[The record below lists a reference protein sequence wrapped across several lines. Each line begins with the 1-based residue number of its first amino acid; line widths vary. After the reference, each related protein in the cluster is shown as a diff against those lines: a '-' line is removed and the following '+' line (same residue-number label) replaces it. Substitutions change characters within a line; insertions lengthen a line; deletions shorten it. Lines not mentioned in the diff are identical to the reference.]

1 MFNSTVNKRIIMEQT
16 TNNILMIRPSNF
28 NYNVQTAVN
37 NYYQKDGI
45 EIGLVNENAQK
56 EFDLLVDKLKSNGI
70 NVMVFDDD
78 LQHDTPD
85 SVFPNNW
92 ITFHSNGDVAI
103 YPMFA
108 INRRLERREDILSF
122 VEDKGFKINNI
133 IDYTSAEDEDLFLE
147 GTGSLVLDRVNKKAY
162 CSISERSSEDLLI
175 EFCEDFQY
183 TPVIFNS
190 FQNYDGKRLPIY
202 HTNVMMCVADAFAIV
217 CLDCIDNKD
226 QRKNL
231 VNHLTDDKKDI
242 IQITEDQVEN
252 FSGNMLQLKDSKG
265 KLILVMSDSA
275 YKALSKDQID
285 KIEKHCKILSSA
297 IPTIESCGGGS
308 VRCMIAEVFIP
319 ISK

>member
-133 IDYTSAEDEDLFLE
+133 VDYTSAEDEDLFLE

-190 FQNYDGKRLPIY
+190 FQNYDGKRLSIY
-202 HTNVMMCVADAFAIV
+202 HTNVMMCVADTFAIV

-265 KLILVMSDSA
+265 NLILVMSDSA
-275 YKALSKDQID
+275 YKALSKDQVG
-285 KIEKHCKILSSA
+285 KIEKHSKILSSA

>member
-45 EIGLVNENAQK
+45 EIDLVNENAQK

-92 ITFHSNGDVAI
+92 ITFHSNGDVAV

-133 IDYTSAEDEDLFLE
+133 VDYTSAEDEDLFLE

-202 HTNVMMCVADAFAIV
+202 HTNVMMCVADTFAIV

-231 VNHLTDDKKDI
+231 VNHLNDDKKDI
-242 IQITEDQVEN
+242 IQITENQVEN

-265 KLILVMSDSA
+265 NSILVMSDSA
-275 YKALSKDQID
+275 YNSLSKDQVG
-285 KIEKHCKILSSA
+285 KIEKHCKILSSP

>member
-1 MFNSTVNKRIIMEQT
+1 MLTKGLSIHN
-16 TNNILMIRPSNF
+16 
-28 NYNVQTAVN
+28 N
-37 NYYQKDGI
+37 NY
-45 EIGLVNENAQK
+45 E
-56 EFDLLVDKLKSNGI
+56 LLVDKLKSNGI

-133 IDYTSAEDEDLFLE
+133 VDYTSAEDEDLFLE

-190 FQNYDGKRLPIY
+190 FHNSIP
-202 HTNVMMCVADAFAIV
+202 T
-217 CLDCIDNKD
+217 
-226 QRKNL
+226 
-231 VNHLTDDKKDI
+231 
-242 IQITEDQVEN
+242 
-252 FSGNMLQLKDSKG
+252 
-265 KLILVMSDSA
+265 
-275 YKALSKDQID
+275 
-285 KIEKHCKILSSA
+285 LSS
-297 IPTIESCGGGS
+297 IIYLFFIVNIFFKSTIGYQL
-308 VRCMIAEVFIP
+308 F
-319 ISK
+319 

>member
-45 EIGLVNENAQK
+45 EIDLVNENAQK

-92 ITFHSNGDVAI
+92 ITFHSNGDVAV

-133 IDYTSAEDEDLFLE
+133 VDYTSAEDEDHFLE

-202 HTNVMMCVADAFAIV
+202 HTNVMMCVADTFAIV

-265 KLILVMSDSA
+265 NSILVMSDSA

-285 KIEKHCKILSSA
+285 KIEKYCKILSSA